1 MFRALDET
9 DSGYVSVILMLQCLG
24 EENTEIVSTK
34 NVNMRIQSTAV
45 RDTDIA
51 DRRRE
56 SKKRE
61 NRDEEEEGEEEEE
74 EEEEEEKEEEDEKE
88 EEKEEYDNDDFN
100 NNRSEL
106 GFLVLQAIGRFMF
119 SLLVNGLHKSMKLT
133 QKTGGAEEISLT
145 WGEVRPFAV
154 RLLSHLPK
162 IIKFSTKVNFII
174 SIPIF
179 FLIHSFFYFITFRFI
194 LFYFILFILVSAAIG
209 TRGFGSG
216 I

>member
-61 NRDEEEEGEEEEE
+61 NQDKGEEEE

-88 EEKEEYDNDDFN
+88 EEKEESDNDDFN

-133 QKTGGAEEISLT
+133 QKTRGAEEISLT

-174 SIPIF
+174 SILVYF
-179 FLIHSFFYFITFRFI
+179 FNSFIL
-194 LFYFILFILVSAAIG
+194 LFYFILFILVSAAIS